1 MDIRRVLRGLWRE
14 LKREKRAAESL
25 PITRGK
31 EGSAAGSKGQRPGI
45 NQGDKTDTFS

>member
-25 PITRGK
+25 PIPEERK
-31 EGSAAGSKGQRPGI
+31 AALQIQKDKGLE
-45 NQGDKTDTFS
+45 